1 MKHTP
6 GPWKLPANF
15 LEFGGTQNDG
25 GLAIVSEE
33 RRICVVDLV
42 AYAPR
47 GKAYKT
53 ACPERD
59 ANARLIAAAP
69 DMVEALLDAIAVI
82 EAHIN
87 MTGTYKRGIYGHLPS
102 SCRDALRKIRG
113 E

>member
-6 GPWKLPANF
+6 GPWIIFETPLGIEITADDADLGHPA
-15 LEFGGTQNDG
+15 T
-25 GLAIVSEE
+25 V
-33 RRICVVDLV
+33 ICEVMDDKHE
-42 AYAPR
+42 A
-47 GKAYKT
+47 
-53 ACPERD
+53 